1 MPRQL
6 WKRKGAM
13 RNVVISTLL
22 ALVLFGCAA
31 GPNYQRP
38 SVESPLSW
46 RFVEKEAKEVVNTA
60 WWEQFDDPVLNER
73 FILRL
78 QNISIEGCR

>member
-1 MPRQL
+1 
-6 WKRKGAM
+6 M

-22 ALVLFGCAA
+22 ALALFGCAA

-38 SVESPLSW
+38 SVESPLPW
-46 RFVEKEAKEVVNTA
+46 RFEEKEAKEVVNTA

-73 FILRL
+73 FILKL

>member
-22 ALVLFGCAA
+22 ALALFGCAA
-31 GPNYQRP
+31 GPNY
-38 SVESPLSW
+38 
-46 RFVEKEAKEVVNTA
+46 
-60 WWEQFDDPVLNER
+60 
-73 FILRL
+73 
-78 QNISIEGCR
+78 